1 MALARMLDG
10 SRECQPVDPSAA
22 PAGAM
27 IGAQDGQAPEPF
39 EIEVVPERERV
50 VLAPR
55 GEIDLS
61 SVNLVRAALDELEEA
76 GFRRIVLDLRGVTFI
91 DSSGLR
97 VVIEEVQKDGIDF
110 AVIPGDERVQRVFE
124 VVGLLDVV
132 PVAEARSEQS

>member
-1 MALARMLDG
+1 M
-10 SRECQPVDPSAA
+10 DPSAA

-27 IGAQDGQAPEPF
+27 IGAQDAEAPEPF

-50 VLAPR
+50 VLVPR

-61 SVNLVRAALDELEEA
+61 TVNLVRAALDELEEA

-110 AVIPGDERVQRVFE
+110 AVIPGNDVVQRVFE

-132 PVAEARSEQS
+132 PVTEARAEQS